1 MVISYMF
8 NIFFAFFQSSVI
20 WGNLIGSLVLSIGTE
35 SVAKTKEE
43 LNRCGANFCPWTI
56 VSNSTADDDDADS
69 DDYDLRLR
77 VNILSGILL
86 GCALGA
92 IALVA
97 FFVDPLDI
105 SNRYI

>member
-1 MVISYMF
+1 MF

-20 WGNLIGSLVLSIGTE
+20 WGNLIGSLVLSIGSE
-35 SVAKTKEE
+35 SVVKTQEE
-43 LNRCGANFCPWTI
+43 LNQCGANFCPDTI
-56 VSNSTADDDDADS
+56 LWNSTADVDS
-69 DDYDLRLR
+69 DKRDLRLR

-97 FFVDPLDI
+97 FFVDALDI